1 MEDAINE
8 TMFEF
13 ARSVQSLIKKGW
25 EFKEID
31 YGERRLGIEPRMTVV
46 RGDVVE
52 TIYSYHDVERLF
64 ERG

>member
-13 ARSVQSLIKKGW
+13 ALSVQSLIKQGW

-31 YGERRLGIEPRMTVV
+31 YGERRLGIGPRITVK
-46 RGDVVE
+46 RGEVVE
-52 TIYSYHDVERLF
+52 TISSYHEVERLF

>member
-13 ARSVQSLIKKGW
+13 AKTVQSLVKKGW

-31 YGERRLGIEPRMTVV
+31 YGERRLGIGPRITVQ

-52 TIYSYHDVERLF
+52 TIYSYHEVESFL

>member
-13 ARSVQSLIKKGW
+13 ALSVQSLVKKGW

-31 YGERRLGIEPRMTVV
+31 YGERRLGIGPRMTVQ
-46 RGDVVE
+46 RGEVVE
-52 TIYSYHDVERLF
+52 TLYSYHDVGKLF